1 MFEKLFNALF
11 SKKERSGLT
20 VLSEKREIGRE
31 YGTIKCAINDGLRC
45 DAFWNNRGRLYGTLF
60 NSLNGREF

>member
-11 SKKERSGLT
+11 NKNVTRNVT

-31 YGTIKCAINDGLRC
+31 YGALKREDLKGLRC